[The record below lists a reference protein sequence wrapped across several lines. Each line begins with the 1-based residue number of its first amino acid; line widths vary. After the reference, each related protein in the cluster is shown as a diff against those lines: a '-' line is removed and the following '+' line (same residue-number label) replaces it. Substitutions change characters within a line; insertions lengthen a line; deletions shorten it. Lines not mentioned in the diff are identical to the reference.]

1 MKRATPIAAAT
12 AAAATTATTTAT
24 ATSHN
29 RCKFALYSDLE
40 CCRSMHISQQE
51 LLCWTSQMSQLQSKN
66 SFCAIINLLA
76 FLPGDPFISNAYSM
90 GSKFTDTR
98 Q

>member
-1 MKRATPIAAAT
+1 MKRAIPIAAAATATAT
-12 AAAATTATTTAT
+12 AAAAA

-40 CCRSMHISQQE
+40 CCRSMQISQIE

-66 SFCAIINLLA
+66 PFCAMINLLA

-90 GSKFTDTR
+90 GSKFTDS
-98 Q
+98 